1 MNNNCT
7 NAAHLNKGKIA
18 GRFLA
23 TIIRY
28 SLLFINK
35 NRWVCFMDKKI
46 KWTAIWMVLSVLIIY
61 FLLDMFVLEPLI
73 EWIKGYFS
81 W

>member
-1 MNNNCT
+1 MNNYCT

-18 GRFLA
+18 GRFWPQLFV
-23 TIIRY
+23 IHY
-28 SLLFINK
+28 YLLIK